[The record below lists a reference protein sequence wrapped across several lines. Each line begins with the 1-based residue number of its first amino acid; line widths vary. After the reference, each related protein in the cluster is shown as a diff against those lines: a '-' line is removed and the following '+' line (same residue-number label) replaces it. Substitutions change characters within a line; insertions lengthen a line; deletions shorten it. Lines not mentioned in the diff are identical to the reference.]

1 MAAPRSDCGR
11 SPSLARPGGGR
22 LVSARTPVAEGRL
35 GPIEPVTTFQ
45 SANKFSETDHR
56 RLRVSSHEIRISL
69 RENAP
74 CAPGSSPGRG
84 ESSAVR
90 GGWAGRASGTR
101 PRHPRTAIRTRP
113 PVTDRPASSCRDDPS
128 RRAGGPTAPVR
139 SSRTGCSARPIATA
153 PRPANPEPGAWAHTT
168 PTCAPSWDDLEWWG
182 ASAPP
187 AGTRSH
193 PVPLV
198 SDHSMGDV
206 RGKPGNHRGDPGP
219 LRFDPTP
226 RQTPFIRHRAA
237 LDRACPRCG
246 TTRAIHRPDHRCN
259 R

>member
-35 GPIEPVTTFQ
+35 GPIKPVTTFQ

-90 GGWAGRASGTR
+90 GGWAGRTSGTR

-113 PVTDRPASSCRDDPS
+113 PVTDRPASSCRDDPLAAG
-128 RRAGGPTAPVR
+128 RGACRAGALLSHRLPRSPDRDIAATGRSGARRFGPSHSDLCPIMGRPRVVGRVCAAGQDTVPSGAPCIGPFHGGR
-139 SSRTGCSARPIATA
+139 SW
-153 PRPANPEPGAWAHTT
+153 E
-168 PTCAPSWDDLEWWG
+168 
-182 ASAPP
+182 
-187 AGTRSH
+187 TRKS
-193 PVPLV
+193 
-198 SDHSMGDV
+198 SG
-206 RGKPGNHRGDPGP
+206 
-219 LRFDPTP
+219 
-226 RQTPFIRHRAA
+226 
-237 LDRACPRCG
+237 
-246 TTRAIHRPDHRCN
+246 
-259 R
+259 